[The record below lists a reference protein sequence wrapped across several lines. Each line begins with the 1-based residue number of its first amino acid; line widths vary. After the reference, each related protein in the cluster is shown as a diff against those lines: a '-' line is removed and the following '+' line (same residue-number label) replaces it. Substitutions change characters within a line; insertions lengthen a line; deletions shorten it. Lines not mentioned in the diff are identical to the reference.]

1 MKTVYVIT
9 HPDVVID
16 PNVPVPNWPLS
27 VKGRQRMENLLDEPW
42 LKTITAVYSSDER
55 KALDGAMILADQLG
69 LTVIQQAGLEEVD
82 RSSTGY
88 LPVEQHDFNAELL
101 FKHPADSV
109 DGWETAEHAQ
119 KRMVAAVDQ
128 LIQADQTAGSLV
140 IVTHGA
146 VGSFLM
152 SHLRKASITI
162 ADSPNV
168 SGGGGIFSFDSETK
182 TVLSDWQNIDNAQF

>member
-1 MKTVYVIT
+1 MKSVYVIT

-16 PNVPVPNWPLS
+16 PNVPVPNWSLS
-27 VKGRQRMENLLDEPW
+27 AKGLQRMEHLLDQPW
-42 LKTITAVYSSDER
+42 LKTVTAVYSSDEQ
-55 KALDGAMILADQLG
+55 KAIDGAKILADELG
-69 LTVIQQAGLEEVD
+69 LSVIEQNGLEEVD

-88 LPVEQHDFNAELL
+88 LPLEQHDFNAELL

-119 KRMVAAVDQ
+119 KRMVSAVDK
-128 LIQADQTAGSLV
+128 LIQDDQTAGSLV

-152 SHLRKASITI
+152 SHLRKAPITI
-162 ADSPNV
+162 ADSPQV

-182 TVLSDWQNIDNAQF
+182 IILSDWQNIDHAQF